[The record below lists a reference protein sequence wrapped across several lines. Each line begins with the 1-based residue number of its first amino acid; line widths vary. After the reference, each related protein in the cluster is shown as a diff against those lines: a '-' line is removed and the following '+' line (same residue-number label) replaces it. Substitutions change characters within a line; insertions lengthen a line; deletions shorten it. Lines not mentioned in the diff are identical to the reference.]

1 MKYLGKRKSVCPVLG
16 QIYPKMVDGDCPL
29 QFQRTDGKKIPVTYI
44 GTPPYI
50 LGSNAQDGTD
60 IRILSIFSRRYN
72 FEPVLTP
79 TPQYLIMSWPNG
91 TKYGKKYQVGNRF
104 IPYPYV

>member
-1 MKYLGKRKSVCPVLG
+1 MQYLGKRKSVCPVLG
-16 QIYPKMVDGDCPL
+16 QIYPKMVDGVCPP
-29 QFQRTDGKKIPVTYI
+29 QFQSLPGKSLPITYI

-50 LGSNAQDGTD
+50 LGPNAEDGTD
-60 IRILSIFSRRYN
+60 VRVINLLAGRHN
-72 FEPVLTP
+72 FKPVLTP

-104 IPYPYV
+104 L